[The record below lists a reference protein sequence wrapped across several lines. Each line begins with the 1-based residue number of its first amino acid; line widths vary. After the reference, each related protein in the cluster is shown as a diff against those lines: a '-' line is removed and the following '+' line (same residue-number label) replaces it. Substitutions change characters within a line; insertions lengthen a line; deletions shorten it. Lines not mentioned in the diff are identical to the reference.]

1 VNAPREPVAIF
12 AALRWE
18 CSAVLHH
25 LHQVRR
31 QRLGDF
37 TCWQGRASGREVWL
51 VKTGVG
57 IARARA
63 AADALGDPSNFAL
76 LVSTGCAGGLAPELR
91 PGDLVVATAVSCDG
105 TTVPTDLAPRSAAMA
120 AAATA
125 GVRAFSG
132 SVLCSAT
139 VLASAGE
146 KHAAAAAGT
155 IAVDMEGG
163 PIAAR
168 AAGARVPFMW
178 ARTVLDGA
186 DHELT
191 LQGGFIDPG
200 SGNVRP
206 LALAAYLVTHP
217 TAVGDLLA
225 VRRMQ
230 LAARDNL
237 TRFFAAWFAAPGP
250 GGS

>member
-1 VNAPREPVAIF
+1 VNPPPASVAIF

-18 CSAVLHH
+18 CGAVLRH
-25 LHQVRR
+25 LRQVRR

-37 TCWQGRASGREVWL
+37 TCWQGHTPGREVWL

-63 AADALGDPSNFAL
+63 AANALGDLSTFAL
-76 LVSTGCAGGLAPELR
+76 LVSTGCAGGLAPELK
-91 PGDLVVATAVSCDG
+91 PGDLVVASAVYCDG
-105 TTVPTDLAPRSAAMA
+105 TAVPTDLAPRSAAMA

-132 SVLCSAT
+132 PVLCSAN
-139 VLASAGE
+139 VLATASE

-163 PIAAR
+163 PIAAH
-168 AAGARVPFMW
+168 AAGASVPFMW

-206 LALAAYLVTHP
+206 LALAAYLATHP
-217 TAVGDLLA
+217 SAVGDLLA

-237 TRFFAAWFAAPGP
+237 TRFFAEWFAAPV
-250 GGS
+250 